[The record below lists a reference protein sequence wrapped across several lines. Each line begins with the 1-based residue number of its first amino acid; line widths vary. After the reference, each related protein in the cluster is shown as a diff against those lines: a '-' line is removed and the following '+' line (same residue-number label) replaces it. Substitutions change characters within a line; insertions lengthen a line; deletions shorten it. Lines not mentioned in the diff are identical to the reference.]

1 VRRFLLITVSVLV
14 CASAAGSGAI
24 RASTSA
30 APSWKI
36 VALGDSDT
44 TGQGDPTRVG
54 WVGRYAA
61 QLRQK
66 LGLTVTVV
74 NLAQEG
80 MTSGQLLASVRSDSS
95 TRSALKG
102 AQIVLLGI
110 GGADLDDGDTRLQ
123 GGKCKPEACYAPVM
137 QAFGRNLDA
146 TAASIQSLKRGSK
159 FVLRA
164 ITPETS
170 VIGAED
176 LIPSFLKQYATRVSL
191 YQGRSFG
198 RLICAGMTRHGGQ
211 CVNLLHPFNGPKGT
225 DNAYRK
231 GLMSRSECCY
241 PTAKGQQ
248 LIADL
253 LYGTGLAPLR

>member
-110 GGADLDDGDTRLQ
+110 GALTW
-123 GGKCKPEACYAPVM
+123 M
-137 QAFGRNLDA
+137 TA
-146 TAASIQSLKRGSK
+146 TPGSRAESASQKR
-159 FVLRA
+159 
-164 ITPETS
+164 
-170 VIGAED
+170 
-176 LIPSFLKQYATRVSL
+176 ATRQS
-191 YQGRSFG
+191 
-198 RLICAGMTRHGGQ
+198 CRH
-211 CVNLLHPFNGPKGT
+211 LAAT
-225 DNAYRK
+225 
-231 GLMSRSECCY
+231 S
-241 PTAKGQQ
+241 TQ
-248 LIADL
+248 LRPRFD
-253 LYGTGLAPLR
+253 R